1 LIDDFE
7 VVIAGGGIAGLT
19 AGTVS
24 ARLGRKT
31 LILIGD
37 MLGGHLLSIDK
48 IEGYPGFPDGVA
60 GYDLCPSVQAQA
72 AEAGAEFS
80 MSGLDAL
87 SSHSDGW
94 KISSAVRDYVTR
106 SVILATGTSLAT
118 LGVPGEVRFAG
129 KGVSHCASC
138 DAPLL
143 RDQTV
148 AVIGGGDSALQE
160 ALTLAEFASKVVILL
175 RASDLS
181 AQATFQDRVSA
192 HPKIEVQK
200 NAVVQEIFGDDT
212 VSGIRLRDTASG
224 TIDELETAGVFIY
237 VGLTPN
243 TAYLDGHADWDISG
257 GIPTDGAMRSG
268 LKGLFAAGMVRSG
281 SSGRAVVSAG
291 EGTAAAIAV
300 DQFLSDGMWRDV
312 ETG

>member
-1 LIDDFE
+1 MSDEFE

-19 AGTVS
+19 AGTIS

-80 MSGLDAL
+80 MTGLEAL

-94 KISSAVRDYVTR
+94 KVSSAGGVYETR
-106 SVILATGTSLAT
+106 SVILATGTSLTT
-118 LGVPGEVRFAG
+118 LGVPGEARLVG

-148 AVIGGGDSALQE
+148 AVVGGGDSALQE
-160 ALTLAEFASKVVILL
+160 ALTLAEFASKVVILVRGEEL
-175 RASDLS
+175 P
-181 AQATFQDRVSA
+181 AQATFQDRASA
-192 HPKIEVQK
+192 HPKIEIR
-200 NAVVQEIFGDDT
+200 NNVVVEEILGDDT
-212 VSGIRLRDTASG
+212 VSGIRLRDTASE
-224 TIDELETAGVFIY
+224 TKDELETAGVFIY

-243 TAYLDGHADWDISG
+243 TAYLDGHANWNIASG
-257 GIPTDGAMRSG
+257 VPTDGAMRSG
-268 LKGLFAAGMVRSG
+268 LKGVFAAGMVRSG
-281 SSGRAVVSAG
+281 SSGRAVTSAG
-291 EGTAAAIAV
+291 EGTAAAIAA
-300 DQFLSDGMWRDV
+300 DQYLSDGMWRDV
-312 ETG
+312 E